1 MDIKVDEDEACHIV
15 VSNVFGNVFRNSV
28 LRFSSFHFFDPRCD
42 CIYYVCVIV
51 CYVCV
56 TIHVEREISVMYVR
70 SIDTRTNAFSTATDS
85 KVLFF
90 GRRFGSFEMDGGV
103 GVGPECP

>member
-1 MDIKVDEDEACHIV
+1 MNVLEDEACHIV

-28 LRFSSFHFFDPRCD
+28 LRFSSFHFFDPRSD
-42 CIYYVCVIV
+42 CMYICKIYI
-51 CYVCV
+51 
-56 TIHVEREISVMYVR
+56 EILCVR
-70 SIDTRTNAFSTATDS
+70 SVDKRTNAFSTAADV

-90 GRRFGSFEMDGGV
+90 GRRLGSFEMDGGV